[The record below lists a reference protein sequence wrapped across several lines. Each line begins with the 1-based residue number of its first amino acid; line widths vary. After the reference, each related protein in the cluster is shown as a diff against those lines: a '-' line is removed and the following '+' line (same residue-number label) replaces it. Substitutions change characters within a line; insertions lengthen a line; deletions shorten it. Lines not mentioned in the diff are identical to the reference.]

1 MDSPLLVDIA
11 FYIPL
16 LPALVAVLKYK
27 SMERHQKWFAFLLWS
42 IILISF
48 TGDFWFRS
56 TGRNNM
62 PFFHIYI
69 LAEFLIFSKVFYI
82 MLKPKKSMTRAWIIL
97 AGSFTFIWVLN
108 VFIGEGWWGFPDY
121 IHALEAVIILSFVFK
136 WFMKMLRERKILHP
150 EKTFEFWM
158 CAGLLIYFTGSF
170 LLFLFPKF
178 LIKTG
183 PEIFDAIWEVTSIL
197 IILLY
202 ILYTV
207 ALLWVKK
214 TIK

>member
-1 MDSPLLVDIA
+1 MKSSLILELA

-16 LPALVAVLKYK
+16 LPALVALWKYPALQT
-27 SMERHQKWFAFLLWS
+27 HQKWFAWLLWL

-48 TGDFWFRS
+48 SGDQWMKRAQ
-56 TGRNNM
+56 NNM
-62 PFFHIYI
+62 PFFHVYI
-69 LAEFLIFSKVFYI
+69 LVEYLFFLKIFQLMMEEVFKKVIWMGLAIGFC
-82 MLKPKKSMTRAWIIL
+82 IIWL
-97 AGSFTFIWVLN
+97 VN

-121 IHALEAVIILSFVFK
+121 IHALEAVVILILV
-136 WFMKMLRERKILHP
+136 LRWGIKLLHDRKILHP
-150 EKTFEFWM
+150 ERTFEFWM
-158 CAGLLIYFTGSF
+158 CAGLLIYFTGNF

-178 LIKTG
+178 LIDTS
-183 PEIFDAIWEVTSIL
+183 PEIFATIWKVTSIL

-202 ILYTV
+202 LLYTI

>member
-1 MDSPLLVDIA
+1 MDSSTLVDVA

-16 LPALVAVLKYK
+16 LPAIVAIWKYPLL
-27 SMERHQKWFAFLLWS
+27 RQHQKWFALLLWV
-42 IILISF
+42 IIIISF

-62 PFFHIYI
+62 PFFHLYI
-69 LAEFLIFSKVFYI
+69 LAEYLIFMKIFQL
-82 MLKPKKSMTRAWIIL
+82 MLQNSIQTGTWIFL
-97 AGSFTFIWVLN
+97 ATSFIVIWLIN

-121 IHALEAVIILSFVFK
+121 IHALEAVVILGLIFI
-136 WFMKMLRERKILHP
+136 WFSKMLRERKILHP
-150 EKTFEFWM
+150 ERTFEFWM
-158 CAGLLIYFTGSF
+158 CAGLLIYFTGNF

-178 LIKTG
+178 LMDAG
-183 PEIFDAIWEVTSIL
+183 PEIFNAIWKVTCIL
-197 IILLY
+197 ILLLY
-202 ILYTV
+202 IFYTV